1 MKSTTSVKSASS
13 PKKISKI
20 TSNSVRP
27 SRICINYRP
36 LENSCWFPSPVVRK
50 PSPEAKKGQNP
61 ITSPSPVHHQSWKP
75 HHHTYHHQWRLSQA
89 LLLRTTM
96 LRLSSVECR
105 WARSP
110 RQTTRSGTLRGSAP
124 RSGRVRCPR
133 LHPRERSGSGRDL
146 TRAET
151 GAL

>member
-1 MKSTTSVKSASS
+1 MTRLLALLHTFCTHHSHTHTHTRTHRCATTDNFLHTKVSDIEKWFQSNVFFILHRMKSTTSVKSASS

-36 LENSCWFPSPVVRK
+36 LENICWFPSPVVRK

-75 HHHTYHHQWRLSQA
+75 HHHTYHHQWRLIYN
-89 LLLRTTM
+89 LTLLRV
-96 LRLSSVECR
+96 S
-105 WARSP
+105 
-110 RQTTRSGTLRGSAP
+110 
-124 RSGRVRCPR
+124 
-133 LHPRERSGSGRDL
+133 
-146 TRAET
+146 T
-151 GAL
+151 G